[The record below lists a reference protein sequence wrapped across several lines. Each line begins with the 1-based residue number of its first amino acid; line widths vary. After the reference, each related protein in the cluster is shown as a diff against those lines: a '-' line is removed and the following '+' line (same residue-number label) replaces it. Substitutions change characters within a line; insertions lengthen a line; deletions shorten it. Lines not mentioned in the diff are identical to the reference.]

1 MFDAPLSLAQL
12 TLKPCTK
19 LHTGTC
25 VRRSPFIVAFIRLG
39 SAVSAIVAV
48 VVEFTEGY
56 ELREVRIL

>member
-39 SAVSAIVAV
+39 SDISAIIV
-48 VVEFTEGY
+48 VRVEFTVGY
-56 ELREVRIL
+56 ELREVRIW